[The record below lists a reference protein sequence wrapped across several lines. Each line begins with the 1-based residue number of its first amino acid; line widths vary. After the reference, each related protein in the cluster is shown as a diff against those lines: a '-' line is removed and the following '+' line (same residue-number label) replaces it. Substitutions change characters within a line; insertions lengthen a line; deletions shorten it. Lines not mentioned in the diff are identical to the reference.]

1 MTSSTDAAPTPRERT
16 YGNWRRPYKPGLG
29 RLGLIPTIGLFI
41 LLAIV
46 AVVGPNNAK
55 AAIIVLVVGL
65 ALLTPTAI
73 RDRYGRHLG
82 MRLQARVA
90 WMNGVARGQNIYQ
103 SGPLSKVP
111 GGRFLL
117 PGLAADTNVY
127 EGRDGLGRPFVMLH
141 FRKINHFSTVV
152 QCNAQGGSL
161 VDKEDVDTWVAN
173 WGDYMRRMGNEPS
186 LLGFQVVVETAPDSG
201 EKLRREI
208 AGQRDRSASPFAN
221 SVMNSIEQT
230 YPNGS
235 PTVRTFVAYCY
246 DGATHLGKRTRTPEE
261 MGVLIAQRLPQ
272 LTEWLAATGAGTARP
287 LTHTD
292 LAETVRMAYEPAIAP
307 LIDKARSEGGSGLT
321 WDKVGPKAAHATWR
335 DYRHDGARSITW
347 VMGEAP
353 RGEVFSN
360 VLTDL
365 LRPHPSIDRKRV
377 AIIYRPHSPAEAAGL
392 VESDTRAA
400 GAGVDG
406 ARSDKSR
413 KRAELR
419 AAQRTAQEEAEGAGL
434 TRFGLVA
441 TATVV
446 DDGTDADADRL
457 QLADVAMENL
467 SAPSRIALRRAYGS
481 QDADFLAALPLGVL
495 LPEHLT
501 LKLPDT

>member
-1 MTSSTDAAPTPRERT
+1 MTTDAADASRERT
-16 YGNWRRPYKPGLG
+16 YGNWRRPHKPGLG
-29 RLGLIPTIGLFI
+29 RLGLVPTLGLFV

-46 AVVGPNNAK
+46 AIVGPQNTK
-55 AAIIVLVVGL
+55 AALIILCVGIVLLV
-65 ALLTPTAI
+65 PTAV

-82 MRLQARVA
+82 MRLHARLS
-90 WMNGVARGQNIYQ
+90 WMAGKSRGQHLYR

-111 GGRFLL
+111 GGKFLL
-117 PGLAADTNVY
+117 PGLASDTNAY

-141 FRKINHFSTVV
+141 FRKINHFTTVV

-161 VDKEDVDTWVAN
+161 VDQQDVETWVAN

-208 AGQRDRSASPFAN
+208 ATQRDDSSSRFAS
-221 SVMNSIEQT
+221 SVMSSIET
-230 YPNGS
+230 NYPNGS
-235 PTVRTFVAYCY
+235 PTVRTYVAYCY
-246 DGATHLGKRTRTPEE
+246 DASSNLGKRARSPQE
-261 MGVLIAQRLPQ
+261 MGVVISQRLPQ
-272 LTEWLAATGAGTARP
+272 LTEWLAATGAGAARP
-287 LTHTD
+287 LTHME

-307 LIDKARSEGGSGLT
+307 LIDKARSNGGSGLT
-321 WDKVGPKAAHATWR
+321 WDQVGPKQHQTSWR
-335 DYRHDGARSITW
+335 DYRHDGARSVTW

-360 VLTDL
+360 VLADL
-365 LRPHPSIDRKRV
+365 LRPHPAIDRKRV
-377 AIIYRPHSPAEAAGL
+377 SLIYRPHSPAEAAGL
-392 VESDTRAA
+392 VESDSRAA

-441 TATVV
+441 TATAA
-446 DDGTDADADRL
+446 DDGTEADGDRL
-457 QLADVAMENL
+457 QLAEAAMENL

-481 QDADFLAALPLGVL
+481 QDTDFLAALPIGVL
-495 LPEHLT
+495 LPEHVS
-501 LKLPDT
+501 LKLPDA